1 MKLSEL
7 MSLCVLGRGSAELA
21 DAGDDWMQGRSAF
34 GGLQAAVALRAMRTL
49 VDVDAQLR
57 TLQMTFIAPV
67 GPGIS
72 ARARVLRAG
81 KNATHVEARLGAGDE
96 TLALVVGVFG
106 ARRDSIVRHD
116 VAAAVPMPILAR
128 PTFAPGAMPKF
139 MRHFDVALLA
149 GAAPFTNARVDRA
162 AYQLDLHDDGPA
174 SEAHLLA
181 FADFV
186 PPVALSWMPKPVPGA
201 SMTWMLELLVDDLAS
216 QPLDGWR
223 ADTRMLAAAGGYT
236 SQATTI
242 YAPDGAATALS
253 QQSMVVFG

>member
-7 MSLCVLGRGSAELA
+7 MSRCVLSAGGAELA

-49 VDVDAQLR
+49 VDAPLR

-67 GPGIS
+67 GPGVR
-72 ARARVLRAG
+72 ARARVMRAG
-81 KNATHVEARLGAGDE
+81 KNATHVEARLGAEGE
-96 TLALVVGVFG
+96 TQALVVGVFG

-116 VAAAVPMPILAR
+116 VDTAIAMPILSR
-128 PTFAPGAMPKF
+128 PRFAPGAMPKF
-139 MRHFDVALLA
+139 MQHFDVALLA

-162 AYQLDLHDDGPA
+162 VYQLGLHDDAPM

-186 PPVALSWMPKPVPGA
+186 PPVALSWMPGPVPGA
-201 SMTWMLELLVDDLAS
+201 SMTWMLEMLIDDLAGW
-216 QPLDGWR
+216 PLDGWR

-242 YAPDGAATALS
+242 YAPDGTAVALS

>member
-7 MSLCVLGRGSAELA
+7 MSHCVLGAGSAELA
-21 DAGDDWMQGRSAF
+21 EAGEDWMQGRSAF

-49 VDVDAQLR
+49 VDAPLR
-57 TLQMTFIAPV
+57 TLQMSFIAPV
-67 GPGIS
+67 GPGLR

-96 TLALVVGVFG
+96 TLALIVGVFG
-106 ARRDSIVRHD
+106 IRRDSIVRHD
-116 VAAAVPMPILAR
+116 VAAAVAMPILSK
-128 PTFAPGAMPKF
+128 PTFAPGTMPKF
-139 MRHFDVALLA
+139 MQHFDVALLA
-149 GAAPFTNARVDRA
+149 GAAPFTGARTGRA
-162 AYQLDLHDDGPA
+162 VYQLGLLDDGPA

-201 SMTWMLELLVDDLAS
+201 SMTWMLEMLIDDLTS
-216 QPLDGWR
+216 LPLDGWR

-242 YAPDGAATALS
+242 YAPDGTAAALS